1 MTNSQTKESDA
12 MSNQASEDERNKLK
26 EKLMYADTS
35 EKIRDVISFV
45 HSRTLSIG
53 VYSPGDISV
62 KNMYE
67 EAASDIA
74 GIIRTEKL
82 KLLAEVRE
90 RVIGEDVELN
100 SFEIPMFEEEFVIT
114 SVTQQNHLRADQRI
128 SLAKLEAEL

>member
-1 MTNSQTKESDA
+1 

-82 KLLAEVRE
+82 KLLSEIRE
-90 RVIGEDVELN
+90 RVVGEYETEYSNLDGDAGYWEKHGRN
-100 SFEIPMFEEEFVIT
+100 GMREKQIA
-114 SVTQQNHLRADQRI
+114 N
-128 SLAKLEAEL
+128 LAKLEAEL